1 VQPVVTSPADS
12 VSGLQNEQ
20 GPRVPGKG
28 LRYVF
33 LAVAVL
39 SIAGVIVSCVSL
51 QRHYA
56 KSATKYCDFGEKFN
70 CDIVNRSEYSEVMG
84 IPVAGIGVVG
94 YGALF
99 VLATCYRSR
108 VETPFRLLVAAGA
121 GMLFALYLTYVEE
134 YVLMTWCVL
143 CLTSLALIFLIS
155 VLAGVARLTAAKA
168 S

>member
-1 VQPVVTSPADS
+1 MRNSADNL
-12 VSGLQNEQ
+12 SGQQQEQ
-20 GPRVPGKG
+20 RPHVPGKS

-39 SIAGVIVSCVSL
+39 SVAGMMVSSVSL

-84 IPVAGIGVVG
+84 IPVAGIGVLG
-94 YGALF
+94 YGGLF
-99 VLATCYRSR
+99 VFSTFYRSR
-108 VETPFRLLVAAGA
+108 AETPFRLLVAAAA
-121 GMLFALYLTYVEE
+121 GLLFALYLTYVEG

-143 CLTSLALIFLIS
+143 CLTSLALICLIS
-155 VLAGVARLTAAKA
+155 VLAGVVRLLAAKA